1 MGDFAQRADEYL
13 QLRRA
18 LGFKLNHHGRALH
31 QFVAYLDAVG
41 ASTLTLDHAIKW
53 AGLPQGV
60 QPIWLSQRLGVVRG
74 FARYMQAFDSATEVP
89 PLGIWRSGSPRRVPH
104 LYSQDEVRS
113 LLAAART
120 LQPEL
125 RAVSHVTLL
134 GLLSVSGMRVGEA
147 LGLSRDDVD
156 LAEGIVTVLRG
167 KFNRSRL
174 IPLHP
179 SATSAL
185 HAYAEKRDRLCPRPR
200 TDAFFLSHTGTRLSY
215 GTVRL
220 TFNALAV
227 ATGLRSDTA
236 WPRIHDLRHSFAVR
250 TLVDLQRA
258 GADTDAQIGTLSI
271 YLGHV
276 KPAGTYWYLSAAPEL
291 MELAAG
297 RLESHFGDGR

>member
-1 MGDFAQRADEYL
+1 MSDFAQRADEYL

-18 LGFKLNHHGRALH
+18 LGFKLNHHGRALR

-41 ASTLTLDHAIKW
+41 ASIITADHAIAW
-53 AGLPQGV
+53 AGLPQRV

-74 FARYMQAFDSATEVP
+74 FARYMQAFDPATEVP
-89 PLGIWRSGSPRRVPH
+89 SLGIWRPDNRRPVPH
-104 LYSQDEVRS
+104 LYSQDEVSR
-113 LLAAART
+113 LLAAARE
-120 LQPEL
+120 LKPEL
-125 RAVSHVTLL
+125 RAASHETLL

-147 LGLSRDDVD
+147 LSLSRDEVD
-156 LAEGIVTVLRG
+156 LAEGVVTVERG

-185 HAYAEKRDRLCPRPR
+185 HAYAENRDRLCPRPR
-200 TDAFFLSHTGTRLSY
+200 TDAFFLSHSGTRLTY

-220 TFNALAV
+220 TFHQLAV

-258 GADTDAQIGTLSI
+258 GADIHARIGTLSI

-297 RLESHFGDGR
+297 RLERQFGDGR

>member
-1 MGDFAQRADEYL
+1 MSDFAQRADEYL

-41 ASTLTLDHAIKW
+41 APSLTLDHAIKW
-53 AGLPQGV
+53 AALPQGV
-60 QPIWLSQRLGVVRG
+60 QPIWWSQRLGVVRG

-113 LLAAART
+113 LVAAART

-125 RAVSHVTLL
+125 RADSHVTLL

-156 LAEGIVTVLRG
+156 LAEGIVTVRCG

-200 TDAFFLSHTGTRLSY
+200 TQSFFVSHDGTNLNY
-215 GTVRL
+215 GHVRR
-220 TFNALAV
+220 TFHKLAV

-258 GADTDAQIGTLSI
+258 GADIHAHIGTLSM

-291 MELAAG
+291 MELAAD
-297 RLESHFGDGR
+297 RLERQFGDGR